1 MFGIVGSLLVIAQL
15 MFLSLGAPTHTAF
28 LFGLIAAICW
38 IFHALERN
46 DKSLLFV
53 NVAVGGFAFY
63 GLIP

>member
-1 MFGIVGSLLVIAQL
+1 MFGIIGSVLVILQMAC
-15 MFLSLGAPTHTAF
+15 LSLGAPTHTAF

-53 NVAVGGFAFY
+53 NVAVGSFAFY